1 MAFVA
6 ISRDFISRVQSK
18 IQTMA
23 NAETKTLGDKPVI
36 TANANSPDILKATWG
51 EHIHLH
57 GVIPNNWMR
66 HSETVRL
73 QFQVPGAE
81 GTPNETT
88 WCFEIKTNSGSFD
101 FPPNYSWYD
110 NKDIDPSTPLLA
122 TLVEYA
128 TKAKEI
134 EARWRK
140 VNDQVLQFL
149 ESCKSANEAI
159 KLWPEVITYFHPDDV
174 KRLEAKT
181 ARSGG
186 KDSAAAAV
194 LAGIDQG
201 EVMSAAVIARLSGA
215 QV

>member
-1 MAFVA
+1 MAFVG
-6 ISRDFISRVQSK
+6 ISKDFVSRVQTK
-18 IQTMA
+18 ILGMA
-23 NAETKTLGDKPVI
+23 NAETKTLGEKPFI
-36 TANANSPDILKATWG
+36 TASPNNPDILKATWG

-57 GVIPNNWMR
+57 GVIPNTWMR
-66 HSETVRL
+66 RSETVRL

-81 GTPNETT
+81 GTPNDTR
-88 WCFEIKTNSGSFD
+88 WPFEIKSNGGVFD
-101 FPPNYSWYD
+101 FPPDFAHYD

-140 VNDQVLQFL
+140 VNNQVIEFL
-149 ESCKSANEAI
+149 SSCKSANEAI

-181 ARSGG
+181 TRSGG